1 MGIEEKPNKRRKAQ
15 TREGKSPVGGLRYFQ
30 VRIQST
36 AKHEEFRRKEGGPPP
51 KAKYYLITDRG
62 EVP

>member
-1 MGIEEKPNKRRKAQ
+1 MEIEGKPNKRRKAQ
-15 TREGKSPVGGLRYFQ
+15 TGEGKSPVDGERVCQ
-30 VRIQST
+30 VRIRST

>member
-1 MGIEEKPNKRRKAQ
+1 MEEEREPNTRREAR
-15 TREGKSPVGGLRYFQ
+15 TREGKSPVGKEGIRQ
-30 VRIQST
+30 VKIQST

>member
-1 MGIEEKPNKRRKAQ
+1 MVDKDKSNKRRKAQ
-15 TREGKSPVGGLRYFQ
+15 TGEGKSPVDGRRVYQ
-30 VRIQST
+30 VRNQST
-36 AKHEEFRRKEGGPPP
+36 AKHEEFRRNGGGPPP

>member
-1 MGIEEKPNKRRKAQ
+1 MEEKKPNKGRKAQ
-15 TREGKSPVGGLRYFQ
+15 TREGKSPVGGRGIHE